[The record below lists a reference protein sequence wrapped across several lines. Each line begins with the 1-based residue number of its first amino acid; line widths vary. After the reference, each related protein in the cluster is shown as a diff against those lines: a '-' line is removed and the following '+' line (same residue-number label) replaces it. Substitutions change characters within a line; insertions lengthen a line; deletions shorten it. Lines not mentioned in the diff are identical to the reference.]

1 MPRNRVAIVDNA
13 APRENVVVYD
23 VRTGTEVCRE
33 PIFPVGRS
41 ATENSLIS
49 IGDSLIAENNY
60 GNAGPQSTTLG
71 RTTTPGITRVDV
83 SAAGEC
89 TTAWANTTV
98 SSPSVVPKVSAG
110 AGLVYTYSK
119 PKGPGTIDRWYWTAI
134 DFRTGKV
141 VYSKLAGT
149 GVAYN
154 NNYASLYLGP
164 DGAGYVGV
172 TGGLVRV
179 SDGMTK

>member
-1 MPRNRVAIVDNA
+1 
-13 APRENVVVYD
+13 
-23 VRTGTEVCRE
+23 
-33 PIFPVGRS
+33 
-41 ATENSLIS
+41 
-49 IGDSLIAENNY
+49 
-60 GNAGPQSTTLG
+60 
-71 RTTTPGITRVDV
+71 V